1 MEQVET
7 KSHMMGT
14 ERQMAADD
22 QALSRAAALATGS
35 HVLADATR
43 LASGDHVLTDAVAR
57 MNASG
62 GGSLTAALARYR
74 SASPRNMKD
83 GVEAAVLAAPP
94 GRMQPTAPTSPVPD
108 PKAIEI
114 FHKCADAAERVHGTG
129 RYAAAGQAR

>member
-14 ERQMAADD
+14 GRQMAADD

-62 GGSLTAALARYR
+62 GGSLTAVRLDDA
-74 SASPRNMKD
+74 
-83 GVEAAVLAAPP
+83 EAPVVQVPCPACRQP
-94 GRMQPTAPTSPVPD
+94 GID
-108 PKAIEI
+108 
-114 FHKCADAAERVHGTG
+114 
-129 RYAAAGQAR
+129 